1 MVVEPACR
9 ARGGVETGP
18 TAWVP
23 KGKPIWLTEIGI
35 PAVDRG
41 TNGPNVFPDPKS
53 LEDARPPFSR
63 GTRDD
68 LIQARGLDAI
78 YSRFDA
84 AAEGFEPA
92 HNPVSPIYGGRMI
105 PVNGIS
111 VWAWDARPFPAFPD
125 FTAVWADAANWELG
139 HWITGRIEGS
149 NSTG

>member
-1 MVVEPACR
+1 MTDGAHGKPWIYRAKDLVAWWSNPHVER
-9 ARGGVETGP
+9 QGGVETGP

-53 LEDARPPFSR
+53 SENARPPFSR

-78 YSRFDA
+78 LSRFDVSSND
-84 AAEGFEPA
+84 FEPG
-92 HNPVSPIYGGRMI
+92 HNPVSPLYGGRMI
-105 PVNGIS
+105 PAEHIY
-111 VWAWDARPFPAFPD
+111 VWAWGRHSTSRRPRPLRGVA
-125 FTAVWADAANWELG
+125 
-139 HWITGRIEGS
+139 
-149 NSTG
+149 